1 MAIRTRLIAL
11 LLAGLAAPAL
21 VADDRPPAQLHLVGD
36 HWTAWDPPTTFP
48 EGAQVH
54 IVVAGDT
61 LWDLAAK
68 NLGNP
73 YLWPQIWEK
82 NQYVLDSH
90 WIYPGDPLVLGVEVA
105 GAEEAGA
112 TLAEGGEGEGL
123 GEEGAGELE
132 DAGRGR
138 SNVPVPLGAESDIYC
153 TGYVGEIEESFGW
166 AIVGSEY
173 DALNPTTTDGSVVG
187 NSDGFFVRPGTVKF
201 KLSLG
206 DIVYLDGGR
215 AAGLSPGLV
224 LEAVDAGRKLRH
236 PVTGDVIGRVYDR
249 RGRVRVL
256 SVQDDGAIAE
266 IVQTCDGLRVGSQ
279 LRAFEAEPVPLA
291 RRTVLRPVNDPTLED
306 LSEAPVILTGATDL
320 VSLGQDHVVYIDRG
334 AEDDVYP
341 GDLFTIYR
349 LNRDGRPPIVLGEL
363 AVLSSRNRTAV
374 AKILESRYP
383 IYAGD
388 RLERK

>member
-383 IYAGD
+383 IYAGA

>member
-48 EGAQVH
+48 EGAQIH

-112 TLAEGGEGEGL
+112 TLAEGEAGEGMGDEAG
-123 GEEGAGELE
+123 GEIE

-153 TGYVGEIEESFGW
+153 TGFVGEIEESFGW

-187 NSDGFFVRPGTVKF
+187 NSDGFFVRPGTVKY

-215 AAGLSPGLV
+215 AAGLAPGLV

-266 IVQTCDGLRVGSQ
+266 IVQSCDGLRVGSQ

-306 LSEAPVILTGATDL
+306 LTEAPVILTGATDL

-349 LNRDGRPPIVLGEL
+349 MNRDGRPPIVLGEL

>member
-1 MAIRTRLIAL
+1 MAIRTCLIAL

-21 VADDRPPAQLHLVGD
+21 VADDRPPTQLHLVGD

-48 EGAQVH
+48 EGAQIH

-112 TLAEGGEGEGL
+112 TLAEGEEGEGM
-123 GEEGAGELE
+123 GEEGGGELE

-187 NSDGFFVRPGTVKF
+187 NSDGFFVRPGTVKY

-206 DIVYLDGGR
+206 DIVSLDGGR
-215 AAGLSPGLV
+215 AAGLAPGLV

-236 PVTGDVIGRVYDR
+236 PVSGDVIGRVYDR

-306 LSEAPVILTGATDL
+306 LTEAPVILTGATDL

-349 LNRDGRPPIVLGEL
+349 LNREGRPPIVLGEL